1 MLLFSQAK
9 IEQDFHHIRELFTEY
24 IQWIHEKVNEEYGL
38 SFDVREKVEQDLT
51 ELDMFSP
58 PSGRF
63 ILASVESEVIGMGC
77 IRRIRNDIGEIKRMD
92 IRPKFRRKGYGRAM
106 LEYLLEEG
114 KTIGYPK
121 IRLDS
126 ARFMHESH
134 ALYQSSG
141 FLEIEPYPESEI
153 PREIQEHW
161 IFMEKV
167 IS

>member
-1 MLLFSQAK
+1 
-9 IEQDFHHIRELFTEY
+9 
-24 IQWIHEKVNEEYGL
+24 
-38 SFDVREKVEQDLT
+38 
-51 ELDMFSP
+51 
-58 PSGRF
+58 
-63 ILASVESEVIGMGC
+63 MGC